1 MADHHHH
8 QGQES
13 CSSGSSGQDERILD
27 EQLDAAGQSL
37 RRALKM
43 SFSILKIII
52 AVLLVVFACRGIFQV
67 QQDEKA
73 ILLHLK
79 NAAAREHNQQNS
91 DDPLQDRK
99 AHLQCTP

>member
-8 QGQES
+8 HGQKC

-52 AVLLVVFACRGIFQV
+52 AVLLVHHRRLACCVRMQRYFSGSAGR
-67 QQDEKA
+67 K
-73 ILLHLK
+73 
-79 NAAAREHNQQNS
+79 S
-91 DDPLQDRK
+91 DPV
-99 AHLQCTP
+99 AVW